1 MSKKAKKAHKAK
13 KHGKAAIGKK
23 GLSKVEQA
31 KQKIHEQLESVNR
44 IVNRLEGEVEV
55 LFKKIV
61 KKGERSSREL
71 RKNFEGL
78 LSWLK
83 SGDLITLASE
93 KREDVERE
101 VRRLAED
108 VIKSMKE
115 VELIPSRVDFSG
127 AFREVRKNFG
137 NLVDH
142 LSDNDFV
149 HRAKLTLGQTKKE
162 LLAILSIPTQEEV
175 VKLEK
180 KIVSLEKRLSNL
192 SRKAA

>member
-71 RKNFEGL
+71 RKNFDGL

-83 SGDLITLASE
+83 SGASE

-115 VELIPSRVDFSG
+115 VELIPSRVDFNG

>member
-1 MSKKAKKAHKAK
+1 
-13 KHGKAAIGKK
+13 
-23 GLSKVEQA
+23 
-31 KQKIHEQLESVNR
+31 
-44 IVNRLEGEVEV
+44 
-55 LFKKIV
+55 KKIV

-71 RKNFEGL
+71 RKNFDGL

-83 SGDLITLASE
+83 SGASE

-115 VELIPSRVDFSG
+115 VELITSRVDFNV

-149 HRAKLTLGQTKKE
+149 HRAKLPLGQTKKE